1 MALERPAKGANQAPA
16 GLPGFGAPEV
26 PAMGGP
32 STISP
37 SSGDGG
43 FGSSWRMVVELGP
56 MVKGMGVYPGG
67 QSGNPAS
74 PRYLDLLPRWAAGE
88 LDTLRT
94 PSAPDSLP
102 AAHTSAILELEP
114 PR

>member
-1 MALERPAKGANQAPA
+1 
-16 GLPGFGAPEV
+16 
-26 PAMGGP
+26 MGGP

-43 FGSSWRMVVELGP
+43 FGSSWRMVVE
-56 MVKGMGVYPGG
+56 MGAAVNAMGIYPGG

-94 PSAPDSLP
+94 PVAPDSLP
-102 AAHTSAILELEP
+102 GALTSASLDLEP
-114 PR
+114 AR